1 MIGTCEMTKRVLAI
15 DDDETILAVMN
26 NVLTM
31 HDYEAVTA
39 TQWVEALDVL
49 NEGTPDLL
57 LLDLQMPHVD
67 GFFLLEWIREQE
79 IEMPVIVVSAYLDDE
94 STRRLESL
102 SVDAF
107 VQKPFNVS
115 ELIEKIDLLVGR
127 SAGPDDPGQAVGGHA
142 EVVEDDGGG
151 DEEEEDGAKPVRR
164 RRRVRRRR
172 QSVKK
177 RQRRRTALYLA
188 LIAVL
193 SLGISGIS
201 IYMKNIATS
210 IEQAVEEQKGG
221 VVGETDMLKELL
233 RAQIESQ
240 VQQELRGQQPPPKK
254 LDLNLQRK

>member
-1 MIGTCEMTKRVLAI
+1 MIGTDEMTKRVLAI

-39 TQWVEALDVL
+39 SQWVEALDVL

-79 IEMPVIVVSAYLDDE
+79 IDLPVIVVSAYLDDE
-94 STRRLESL
+94 SVARLETL
-102 SVDAF
+102 GVDAF
-107 VQKPFNVS
+107 IWKPFNVN
-115 ELIEKIDLLVGR
+115 ELIEKIDQMLAR
-127 SAGPDDPGQAVGGHA
+127 EPQTNA
-142 EVVEDDGGG
+142 VVEPAILDEQEIIDPESESAEEPDG
-151 DEEEEDGAKPVRR
+151 EDQPVR

-172 QSVKK
+172 RGTKK

-188 LIAVL
+188 LIAVI
-193 SLGISGIS
+193 SLGISGLS
-201 IYMKNIATS
+201 IYMQTFSGADT
-210 IEQAVEEQKGG
+210 VTTEEKPGG
-221 VVGETDMLKELL
+221 PGDSDLLKELL

-240 VQQELRGQQPPPKK
+240 LQQGRVQAPPPKK
-254 LDLNLQRK
+254 MDLNLKRK